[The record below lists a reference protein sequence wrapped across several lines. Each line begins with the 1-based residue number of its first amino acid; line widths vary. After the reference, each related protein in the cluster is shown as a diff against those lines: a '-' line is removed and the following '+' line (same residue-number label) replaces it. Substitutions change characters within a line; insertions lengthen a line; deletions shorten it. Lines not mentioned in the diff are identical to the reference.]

1 MGVERPVYCLQEPGD
16 VPGADSTGVKGQDGL
31 GKFDGGSSAV
41 GEELGVEV
49 SLPHPGDFQVLDG
62 TEQGEE
68 IPGVV
73 TVPFG
78 GMLFQVELPFL

>member
-1 MGVERPVYCLQEPGD
+1 M
-16 VPGADSTGVKGQDGL
+16 
-31 GKFDGGSSAV
+31 
-41 GEELGVEV
+41 EV

-78 GMLFQVELPFL
+78 GMLFQIELPFLQYEPLQEVFDQALELRKDPL